1 MKSNETKVIL
11 ALDNIRSAQN
21 VGALFRTADAIGVS
35 EVWLIG
41 ITPTPI
47 DRFGRM
53 VGAVTKAALGAETL
67 PWQSFSDHKTF
78 IDTIR
83 DLGYVLYIVE
93 QDSRAVDYKTVSVT
107 KPTVVVLGNEVEG
120 IAPALKDVADVI
132 LEIPMRG
139 KKESLNVSV
148 AGGVVLYRLL
158 DR

>member
-41 ITPTPI
+41 ITPAPI